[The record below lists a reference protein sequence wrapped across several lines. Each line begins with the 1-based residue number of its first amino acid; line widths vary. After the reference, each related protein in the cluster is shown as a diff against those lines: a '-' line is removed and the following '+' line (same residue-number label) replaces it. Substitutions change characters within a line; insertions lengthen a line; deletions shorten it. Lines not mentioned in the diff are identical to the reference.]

1 MTLNQV
7 INRLSAIVGAHKQLR
22 SFAYVQSVSDYIA
35 QGGKKVTYPICVIEH
50 NSGAIS
56 STNHLLTHTLRF
68 YLLDLVNRANETDLN
83 EQDVIS
89 DMHSIAEDMVALVR
103 DPAYLDTWFT
113 DGDAGLTVI
122 SDYTQDYVAGVAF
135 DLPLSTYFL
144 GDRCAVPADGLPPDT
159 VDIITTGRDWTL
171 VQFTNT
177 ADTNVLTIAAIQGK
191 RLLELWREDMP
202 QIPVTVPTPLGSID
216 FDNPEEAILTREV
229 AFDSSAA
236 TLTWATGN
244 NLFIGEVITLIV
256 K

>member
-7 INRLSAIVGAHKQLR
+7 INRLTAIVGAHKQLR
-22 SFAYVQSVSDYIA
+22 SFAYVQSVSSYIA
-35 QGGKKVTYPICVIEH
+35 EGGKKVTYPICVIEH

-56 STNHLLTHTLRF
+56 SANHLLTHTFRF

-89 DMHSIAEDMVALVR
+89 DMHSVAEDMVALIR

-122 SDYTQDYVAGVAF
+122 ADYTQDYVAGVAF
-135 DLPLSTYFL
+135 DLGISTYFL
-144 GDRCAVPADGLPPDT
+144 GDRCAVPASALPADT

-171 VQFTNT
+171 IQFENTTDTNT
-177 ADTNVLTIAAIQGK
+177 FTLATLIGKAI
-191 RLLELWREDMP
+191 LNLFREDMP
-202 QIPVTVPTPLGSID
+202 QVPVTGTPTPVNDWTGNETS
-216 FDNPEEAILTREV
+216 ERREYNHN
-229 AFDSSAA
+229 SATGA
-236 TLTWATGN
+236 VTWGVGN
-244 NLFIGEVITLIV
+244 NLFPGEIITIIC